1 MWNQAKAWGYVQHE
15 PFTGLLLPDRN
26 ALNARCLTLPE
37 MRAVI
42 ETAAEPYKTYY
53 WILAET
59 GVRAGEIGGL
69 PITNLFHDQGAIRIA
84 QSVWHGKIETVKS
97 KKDNRIREISPQF
110 GRHLRSYV
118 ASWRP
123 EPFELAIGN
132 EQWHT
137 VGHRHLRKRK
147 LLSVAQKGGIQRC
160 RFHAFRHGNAT
171 LMDQEHVPI
180 ATRQNRLA
188 QSDARTTM
196 GTRTH

>member
-69 PITNLFHDQGAIRIA
+69 PITNLFHDQGAIRVA

-97 KKDNRIREISPQF
+97 KNDNRICEISPQF

-123 EPFELAIGN
+123 NPLNLLLATSNGTPLDTDTCAN
-132 EQWHT
+132 
-137 VGHRHLRKRK
+137 VSSYPLRKK
-147 LLSVAQKGGIQRC
+147 VGFSVAGFMHFG
-160 RFHAFRHGNAT
+160 T
-171 LMDQEHVPI
+171 V
-180 ATRQNRLA
+180 TRR
-188 QSDARTTM
+188 
-196 GTRTH
+196 